1 MSETPITAVFA
12 GNGAMEA
19 EVGATTKGWD
29 EVSDE
34 EWLQWNDMSDVASG
48 ISANLARYILTELD
62 IKFEKNSK
70 SKECF
75 TCPCGVSLVGCGSR
89 TRSSGRLGR
98 DFLNCSNLLAVID
111 YIRPS
116 GHPSIPA
123 LFRIYFQE

>member
-1 MSETPITAVFA
+1 
-12 GNGAMEA
+12 MEA

-34 EWLQWNDMSDVASG
+34 EWLLKEGHVRLSLWNKREPGQAYCDG
-48 ISANLARYILTELD
+48 ARHQVRKKL
-62 IKFEKNSK
+62 EKQGV
-70 SKECF
+70 F
-75 TCPCGVSLVGCGSR
+75 TCPCDVSLVGCGSR